1 MRAGYLAGNFF
12 PSVQLNSL
20 RNPLRDGLRRRKSS
34 AFVSRDH
41 SAPASGPAEA
51 PETPLRCAFR
61 RRAARTSRSASPE
74 PGWAR
79 SPPPQA
85 EKPRNSEAG
94 ARARLPL
101 HPLARKPRLA
111 RPGDLRDSRREG
123 LLRRG
128 ADQQRLEKCQNQGQ
142 QAASSHLRDRRSI
155 PPPSPAGE
163 RNGAGNRG
171 RRRRSTLCRDR
182 GRLEGWR
189 AGAGARSGAGAAGAK
204 PARGKGRRRAAPLER
219 AGCSAPR
226 LPRLRRHQG
235 RLWKQTWASPPALR
249 RSRYL
254 ALSPSLP
261 LSVSSLIY
269 SPDCREGGGGG
280 EGGGGVTALGGGE
293 GGWRNGGMAGGE
305 TCGRERLRLASPGK
319 SGGGGRGWAAGGL
332 GVRAVGRRRAR
343 SSTPYKA
350 ERNSQSRRRL
360 APAAQRAEGE
370 RTQPRG
376 APGGQLTPS
385 GHPQAAEAP
394 AQRLAYVFGGYFC
407 IGRQRSPRP
416 SPRRR
421 IHCLPRSRGEVIR
434 QPM

>member
-34 AFVSRDH
+34 ASVSRDH

-94 ARARLPL
+94 ARARLPR

-128 ADQQRLEKCQNQGQ
+128 ADQQRLEKCQSQGQ

-305 TCGRERLRLASPGK
+305 TVAGRGSVWLLRASQEEVAGGGQQEGWASEQSGGDGPEQHSIQGRKELPKSASACSSRPACGGGADPAPRGSRGTANPQRASTGCRGSSPAVGLRLR
-319 SGGGGRGWAAGGL
+319 GL
-332 GVRAVGRRRAR
+332 FLHR
-343 SSTPYKA
+343 
-350 ERNSQSRRRL
+350 
-360 APAAQRAEGE
+360 
-370 RTQPRG
+370 
-376 APGGQLTPS
+376 
-385 GHPQAAEAP
+385 QAAFPAP
-394 AQRLAYVFGGYFC
+394 F
-407 IGRQRSPRP
+407 S
-416 SPRRR
+416 
-421 IHCLPRSRGEVIR
+421 
-434 QPM
+434 